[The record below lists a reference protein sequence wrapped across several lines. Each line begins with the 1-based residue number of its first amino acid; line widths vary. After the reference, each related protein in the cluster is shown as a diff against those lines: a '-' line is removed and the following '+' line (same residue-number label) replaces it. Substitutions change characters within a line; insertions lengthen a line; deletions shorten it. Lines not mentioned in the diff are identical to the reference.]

1 MDGQKTSPRFC
12 LAILFMQLQ
21 KTILQNMCLLLFIKR
36 SPIYL
41 GLSVFSNCENQKKDE
56 DRDLSDD
63 QEDESIET
71 SNSEEETEEEEDVD
85 RDEENI

>member
-1 MDGQKTSPRFC
+1 
-12 LAILFMQLQ
+12 MQLQ

-41 GLSVFSNCENQKKDE
+41 GLSVFFNCENQKKDE
-56 DRDLSDD
+56 DRDD